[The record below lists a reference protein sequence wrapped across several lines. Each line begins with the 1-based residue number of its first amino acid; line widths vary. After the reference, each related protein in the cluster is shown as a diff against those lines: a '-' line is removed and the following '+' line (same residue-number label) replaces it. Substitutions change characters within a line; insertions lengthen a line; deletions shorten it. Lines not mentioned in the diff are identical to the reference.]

1 MPTLTVI
8 QKDGSRKNIQADDG
22 WSIMEILRDNAQ
34 DEIEGACGGSMAC
47 ATCHVYIHP
56 DWQEKVAS
64 QDNEKTE
71 EEEDIL
77 DMAFDIND
85 HSRLSCQIRMS
96 NNLDGLVVAVPG
108 AKIDW

>member
-8 QKDGSRKNIQADDG
+8 DKDGSQKDLPVESG
-22 WSIMEILRDNAQ
+22 WSLMEILRDAGYDQ
-34 DEIEGACGGSMAC
+34 IEGVCGGSMAC

-56 DWQEKVAS
+56 DWRLRVV
-64 QDNEKTE
+64 NENNEQTE

-77 DMAFDIND
+77 DMAFDVTDN
-85 HSRLSCQIRMS
+85 SRLGCQVRMS
-96 NNLDGLVVAVPG
+96 DTLDGLIVAVSG